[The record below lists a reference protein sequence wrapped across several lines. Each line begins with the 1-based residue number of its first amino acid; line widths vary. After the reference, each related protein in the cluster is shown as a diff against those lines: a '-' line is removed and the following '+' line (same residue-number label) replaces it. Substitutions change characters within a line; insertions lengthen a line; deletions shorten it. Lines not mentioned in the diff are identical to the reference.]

1 MIDLVYKTLQTIIN
15 KENNGYVSP
24 TEFNLLANK
33 VQEEIFRE
41 YFEDENRDK
50 NRDNRGLTN
59 KGYGNL
65 DFNQRQLISQF
76 SDKKTISLFDSKIA
90 LPTDLYLIEDDGVT
104 SPEGTVI
111 EEIERGAI
119 SYLLKSSSKPTTL
132 YPVYERYSN
141 FIEIYPSTI
150 TSCVVR
156 YIRKPKPP
164 VWTYS
169 VVGGKEMFNPSNTSY
184 QDFEL
189 HSSEFSNII
198 LRMLSAFSINLRELE
213 ITKIAEELKS
223 QLTVKDN
230 N

>member
-65 DFNQRQLISQF
+65 DFNQRQMINQF
-76 SDKKTISLFDSKIA
+76 SEKETVSLVDSKIS

-104 SPEGTVI
+104 STGGTVI
-111 EEIERGAI
+111 EEIEKGTI
-119 SYLLKSSSKPTTL
+119 GYLLKSSSKPTTL

-141 FIEIYPSTI
+141 FIEIYPDTI
-150 TSCVVR
+150 TSCVIR

-169 VVGGKEMFNPSNTSY
+169 MVGGKEMFNPANSSY
-184 QDFEL
+184 MDFEL
-189 HSSEFSNII
+189 HPSEFSNII
-198 LRMLSAFSINLRELE
+198 LRMLSAFSINLREFE
-213 ITKIAEELKS
+213 VTKIAEELKN
-223 QLTVKDN
+223 QITVKDN
-230 N
+230 S